1 MPKGLKHKTWT
12 TSNIASGPRVLCC
25 ARSWQVAWHQVQDR
39 LSNFRYF
46 QAIVHILSLL
56 SVSTAL
62 LGMPWGAIWS
72 VVAQA
77 DLTAHLNSCQHTL
90 WAEAKTNAIGQACSQ
105 LLAPRRKDMPAR
117 SCKKAKSKF
126 YNFHVS
132 QTFWMLRALG
142 LVWARNP
149 AAAYFKPR
157 FISLEDQ
164 RRPISSFRAEAS
176 CRNSQSKA
184 VSSPSP
190 GSPSERVIS
199 VLTASMRPRTER

>member
-25 ARSWQVAWHQVQDR
+25 ARSWQVAWHQVEDR
-39 LSNFRYF
+39 LSNFRHF
-46 QAIVHILSLL
+46 QAIVHILSDFIPSL
-56 SVSTAL
+56 SVCTF
-62 LGMPWGAIWS
+62 GGAIWS

-77 DLTAHLNSCQHTL
+77 DLPTSIAVNTLSGLKPRPMLSVRLAASSLHLVEKTCRRV
-90 WAEAKTNAIGQACSQ
+90 AAKKPSQ
-105 LLAPRRKDMPAR
+105 
-117 SCKKAKSKF
+117 S
-126 YNFHVS
+126 FHVS

-190 GSPSERVIS
+190 GSPSERAIS